1 MSNNI
6 NGSSAR
12 KPLTVLLAFL
22 GIGVLL
28 VLLMSISS
36 RFFYFFE
43 QVAQDEVGIQF
54 ESGRIT
60 NIVGPGVY
68 SAAGLFVDLQRV
80 SSKAVPFEVQDA
92 ELITKDKQR
101 IGLTVTGDIF
111 RPILADAE
119 QLRGLW
125 AKYNQLFVNDE
136 AARQQVMARAKQAMK
151 VCVGDRNF
159 DDAVIGTGRD
169 VLRDCIDV
177 ELGELSADFGLAID
191 NVAVPEVTLSPE
203 VQAGLDRIVQLRL
216 ETEQARQDE
225 LKASAQAEAEQARQ
239 EGEIRV
245 AQSRIQEEARQQL
258 ILAQLNEEKIMAQK
272 AVIEAERANELARV
286 EAERAIIEA
295 EKANELIA
303 AQRDLEIQRAAAL
316 AAAEQAKADT
326 AIEAALATILAA
338 NPGLLQLKTVE
349 ANAQALQ
356 PTDKLIFTPD
366 GTTPTIVLPG
376 PGIVPTVN
384 TGGATGAAA
393 DGTTSTATAGATGPT
408 QP

>member
-1 MSNNI
+1 MSNEI
-6 NGSSAR
+6 NRTGAR
-12 KPLTVLLAFL
+12 KPLTILLAFL

-326 AIEAALATILAA
+326 AIEAALATILAS

-384 TGGATGAAA
+384 TGGATGATT

>member
-1 MSNNI
+1 MSGNTI
-6 NGSSAR
+6 GASGR
-12 KPLTVLLAFL
+12 KPLTILIAFL
-22 GIGVLL
+22 AVGVLI
-28 VLLMSISS
+28 VLLMSVSS

-43 QVAQDEVGIQF
+43 QVNQDEVGVQL
-54 ESGRIT
+54 ESGRIQ

-68 SAAGLFVDLQRV
+68 SATGLFVDLLRV
-80 SSKAVPFEVQDA
+80 SSKAVPFEVEDI

-101 IGLTVTGDIF
+101 IGLVVTGDIF
-111 RPILADAE
+111 RPGLADGE
-119 QLRGLW
+119 QLRTLW
-125 AKYNQLFVNDE
+125 AKYNQLFLIDE
-136 AARQQVMARAKQAMK
+136 AARLQVIARAKQAMK

-169 VLRDCIDV
+169 VLRDCIDT
-177 ELGELSADFGLAID
+177 ELGELSSDFGLAID

-216 ETEQARQDE
+216 ETEQARQDQ
-225 LKASAQAEAEQARQ
+225 LKANAQAAAEQARQ

-258 ILAQLNEEKIMAQK
+258 VLAQLNEEKIMAQK

-295 EKANELIA
+295 EKSNELLA
-303 AQRDLEIQRAAAL
+303 AEADLEIQRAAAL

-326 AIEAALATILAA
+326 ALEAALAAVLAT

-349 ANAQALQ
+349 ANARALQ

-376 PGIVPTVN
+376 PGIVPTVD
-384 TGGATGAAA
+384 TAG
-393 DGTTSTATAGATGPT
+393 STATAPSPT

>member
-6 NGSSAR
+6 SGGNAR
-12 KPLTVLLAFL
+12 KPLTILIAFL
-22 GIGVLL
+22 AIGVLL
-28 VLLMSISS
+28 VVLMSFSS

-43 QVAQDEVGIQF
+43 QVAQDEVGVQF
-54 ESGRIT
+54 ESGRIQ

-68 SAAGLFVDLQRV
+68 SATGIFVDLQRV
-80 SSKAVPFEVQDA
+80 SSKAVPFEVQDV

-101 IGLTVTGDIF
+101 IGLMVTGDIF
-111 RPILADAE
+111 RPGLADGE
-119 QLRGLW
+119 QLRELW

-136 AARQQVMARAKQAMK
+136 AARMQVIARAKQAMK

-169 VLRDCIDV
+169 VLRDCIDT
-177 ELGELSADFGLAID
+177 ELGELSGDFGLSID

-203 VQAGLDRIVQLRL
+203 VQVGLDRIVQLRL

-258 ILAQLNEEKIMAQK
+258 TLAQLNEEKIMAQK

-295 EKANELIA
+295 EKANELLA

-316 AAAEQAKADT
+316 AATEQAKAET
-326 AIEAALATILAA
+326 AMESAMAAILAA

-349 ANAQALQ
+349 ANARALQ

-376 PGIVPTVN
+376 PGIVPTV
-384 TGGATGAAA
+384 
-393 DGTTSTATAGATGPT
+393 DTTPETASTSTGPT

>member
-1 MSNNI
+1 MTASDTKA
-6 NGSSAR
+6 GAR
-12 KPLTVLLAFL
+12 KSIMVLIAFL
-22 GIGVLL
+22 GVGMLILAV
-28 VLLMSISS
+28 MSISS

-43 QVAQDEVGIQF
+43 QVNQDEVGVQF
-54 ESGRIT
+54 ESGRIQD
-60 NIVGPGVY
+60 IVGPGVY
-68 SAAGLFVDLQRV
+68 SAAGMFVDLVRV
-80 SSKAVPFEVQDA
+80 SSKAVPFEVEDV

-101 IGLTVTGDIF
+101 IGLKVTGDIF
-111 RPILADAE
+111 RPGLAEAE
-119 QLRGLW
+119 QLRSLW
-125 AKYNQLFVNDE
+125 AKYNQLFINDE
-136 AARQQVMARAKQAMK
+136 AARLQVIARAKQAMK

-169 VLRDCIDV
+169 VLRDCIDQ
-177 ELGELSADFGLAID
+177 ELGGLSDDFGLAID

-216 ETEQARQDE
+216 ETEQARQDQ
-225 LKASAQAEAEQARQ
+225 LKANAQASAEQARQ

-258 ILAQLNEEKIMAQK
+258 VLAQLNEEKIQAQK

-295 EKANELIA
+295 EKANELLA
-303 AQRDLEIQRAAAL
+303 AQKDLEISRAAAL

-326 AIEAALATILAA
+326 ALEAALAAILAA

-349 ANAQALQ
+349 ANASALQ

-366 GTTPTIVLPG
+366 GTIPTIVMPG
-376 PGIVPTVN
+376 PGILPTV
-384 TGGATGAAA
+384 
-393 DGTTSTATAGATGPT
+393 DTTSTAAASGPT
-408 QP
+408 EP

>member
-1 MSNNI
+1 MSSNVKTAN
-6 NGSSAR
+6 SR
-12 KPLTVLLAFL
+12 KPLTILIAFL
-22 GIGVLL
+22 AIGVLI
-28 VLLMSISS
+28 VLLMSVSS

-43 QVAQDEVGIQF
+43 QVAQDEVGVQF
-54 ESGRIT
+54 ESGRIQD
-60 NIVGPGVY
+60 IVGPGVY
-68 SAAGLFVDLQRV
+68 SATGLFVDLERI

-101 IGLTVTGDIF
+101 IGLVVTGDIF
-111 RPILADAE
+111 RPGLADAE
-119 QLRGLW
+119 QLRSMW
-125 AKYNQLFVNDE
+125 AKYNQLFINDE
-136 AARQQVMARAKQAMK
+136 SARQQVIARAKQAMK

-177 ELGELSADFGLAID
+177 ELGNLSSDFGLAID

-225 LKASAQAEAEQARQ
+225 LKATAQAQAEQARQ

-258 ILAQLNEEKIMAQK
+258 TLAQLNDEKIQAQK

-286 EAERAIIEA
+286 EAERAIIDA
-295 EKANELIA
+295 EKANELLA
-303 AQRDLEIQRAAAL
+303 AERDLEIQRAAAL
-316 AAAEQAKADT
+316 AAVEEAKADT
-326 AIEAALATILAA
+326 AMESALAAILAT
-338 NPGLLQLKTVE
+338 NPALLQLRSIE
-349 ANAQALQ
+349 ANASALQ

-384 TGGATGAAA
+384 TSETAATF
-393 DGTTSTATAGATGPT
+393 GPT

>member
-1 MSNNI
+1 MSNSIKPPN
-6 NGSSAR
+6 SR
-12 KPLTVLLAFL
+12 KPLTILVAFL
-22 GIGVLL
+22 AVGVVL
-28 VLLMSISS
+28 VLMMSVSS

-43 QVAQDEVGIQF
+43 QVGQDEVGVQF
-54 ESGRIT
+54 ESGRIQE
-60 NIVGPGVY
+60 IVGPGVY
-68 SAAGLFVDLQRV
+68 SDSGLFVDLARV

-111 RPILADAE
+111 RPGLADAE
-119 QLRGLW
+119 QLRTLW

-136 AARQQVMARAKQAMK
+136 AARQQVIARAKQAMK

-169 VLRDCIDV
+169 VLRDCIDI
-177 ELGELSADFGLAID
+177 ELGELSNDFGLAID

-245 AQSRIQEEARQQL
+245 EQSRIQEESRQQL
-258 ILAQLNEEKIMAQK
+258 TLAQLNQEKIQAQK

-295 EKANELIA
+295 EKANELLA

-316 AAAEQAKADT
+316 AAVEQAKADT
-326 AIEAALATILAA
+326 ALEAATAAILAT
-338 NPGLLQLKTVE
+338 NPGLLQLRTVE
-349 ANAQALQ
+349 ANASALQ

-376 PGIVPTVN
+376 PGIVPTV
-384 TGGATGAAA
+384 
-393 DGTTSTATAGATGPT
+393 DTSETASTSGPT

>member
-6 NGSSAR
+6 NGGNAR
-12 KPLTVLLAFL
+12 KPLTILIAFL
-22 GIGVLL
+22 AVGVLL
-28 VLLMSISS
+28 VVLMSLSS

-43 QVAQDEVGIQF
+43 QVAQDEVGVQF
-54 ESGRIT
+54 ESGRIQ

-68 SAAGLFVDLQRV
+68 SDTGIFVDLQRV
-80 SSKAVPFEVQDA
+80 SSKAVPFEVQDV

-101 IGLTVTGDIF
+101 IGLMVTGDIF
-111 RPILADAE
+111 RPGLADAE
-119 QLRGLW
+119 QLRELW

-136 AARQQVMARAKQAMK
+136 AARQQVIARAKQAMK

-169 VLRDCIDV
+169 VLRDCIDT
-177 ELGELSADFGLAID
+177 ELGELSGDFGLAID

-203 VQAGLDRIVQLRL
+203 VQVGLDRIVQLRL

-225 LKASAQAEAEQARQ
+225 LKAAAQAEAEQARQ

-258 ILAQLNEEKIMAQK
+258 TLAQLNEEKIMAQK

-295 EKANELIA
+295 EKANELLA

-316 AAAEQAKADT
+316 AATEQAKAET
-326 AIEAALATILAA
+326 AMESAMAAILGA

-349 ANAQALQ
+349 ANSRALQ

-376 PGIVPTVN
+376 PGIVPTV
-384 TGGATGAAA
+384 
-393 DGTTSTATAGATGPT
+393 DTTPETASTSTGPT

>member
-1 MSNNI
+1 MSSNVKTAN
-6 NGSSAR
+6 SR
-12 KPLTVLLAFL
+12 KPLTILIAFL
-22 GIGVLL
+22 AIGVLI
-28 VLLMSISS
+28 VLLMSVSS

-43 QVAQDEVGIQF
+43 QVAQDEVGVQF
-54 ESGRIT
+54 ESGRIQD
-60 NIVGPGVY
+60 IVGPGVY
-68 SAAGLFVDLQRV
+68 SATGLFVDLERI

-101 IGLTVTGDIF
+101 IGLVVTGDIF
-111 RPILADAE
+111 RPGLADAE
-119 QLRGLW
+119 QLRSMW
-125 AKYNQLFVNDE
+125 AKYNQLFINDE
-136 AARQQVMARAKQAMK
+136 SARQQVIARAKQAMK

-177 ELGELSADFGLAID
+177 ELGNLSSDFGLAID

-225 LKASAQAEAEQARQ
+225 LKATAQAQAEQARQ

-258 ILAQLNEEKIMAQK
+258 TLAQLNDEKIQAQK

-286 EAERAIIEA
+286 EAERAIIDA
-295 EKANELIA
+295 EKANELLA

-316 AAAEQAKADT
+316 AAVEEAKADT
-326 AIEAALATILAA
+326 AMESALAAILAT
-338 NPGLLQLKTVE
+338 NPALLQLRSIE
-349 ANAQALQ
+349 ANASALQ

-384 TGGATGAAA
+384 TSETAATF
-393 DGTTSTATAGATGPT
+393 GPT

>member
-1 MSNNI
+1 MMS
-6 NGSSAR
+6 
-12 KPLTVLLAFL
+12 V
-22 GIGVLL
+22 
-28 VLLMSISS
+28 SS

-43 QVAQDEVGIQF
+43 QVAQDEVGVQF
-54 ESGRIT
+54 ESGRIQ

-68 SAAGLFVDLQRV
+68 SATGLFVNLERV

-92 ELITKDKQR
+92 ELITRDKQR
-101 IGLTVTGDIF
+101 IGLTVTGDVF
-111 RPILADAE
+111 RPGLADAE
-119 QLRGLW
+119 QLRSLW

-136 AARQQVMARAKQAMK
+136 SARQQVIARAKQAMK

-169 VLRDCIDV
+169 VLRDCIDT
-177 ELGELSADFGLAID
+177 ELGELSSDFGLTID

-225 LKASAQAEAEQARQ
+225 LKASAQAQAEQARQ

-258 ILAQLNEEKIMAQK
+258 TLAQLNEEKIQAQK

-295 EKANELIA
+295 EKSNELLA
-303 AQRDLEIQRAAAL
+303 AQSDLEIQRAAAL

-326 AIEAALATILAA
+326 AMESALAAILAA

-349 ANAQALQ
+349 ANASALQ

-376 PGIVPTVN
+376 PGIVPTVDT
-384 TGGATGAAA
+384 TGTAAA
-393 DGTTSTATAGATGPT
+393 SGPT
-408 QP
+408 EP

>member
-1 MSNNI
+1 MSNHIKPAN
-6 NGSSAR
+6 AR
-12 KPLTVLLAFL
+12 KPLTILIVFLA
-22 GIGVLL
+22 IGVLL
-28 VLLMSISS
+28 VLLMSVSS

-43 QVAQDEVGIQF
+43 QVAQDEVGVQF
-54 ESGRIT
+54 ESGRIQD
-60 NIVGPGVY
+60 IVGPGVY
-68 SAAGLFVDLQRV
+68 SATGLFVNLERV
-80 SSKAVPFEVQDA
+80 SSKAVPFEVEDA

-111 RPILADAE
+111 RPGLADGE
-119 QLRGLW
+119 QLRALW
-125 AKYNQLFVNDE
+125 AKYNQLFLIDE
-136 AARQQVMARAKQAMK
+136 AARQQVIARAKQAMK

-169 VLRDCIDV
+169 VLRDCIDT
-177 ELGELSADFGLAID
+177 ELSNLSSDFGLSID
-191 NVAVPEVTLSPE
+191 NVAVPEVMLSPE

-225 LKASAQAEAEQARQ
+225 LKATAQALAEQARQ

-258 ILAQLNEEKIMAQK
+258 TLAQLNEEKIQAQK

-295 EKANELIA
+295 EKDNELVA

-316 AAAEQAKADT
+316 AAVEQAKVDT
-326 AIEAALATILAA
+326 AMESALAAILAT
-338 NPGLLQLKTVE
+338 NPGLLQLRTVQ
-349 ANAQALQ
+349 ANASALQ

-376 PGIVPTVN
+376 PGIVPTVD
-384 TGGATGAAA
+384 TGGASAVSSPA
-393 DGTTSTATAGATGPT
+393 